1 MRSQASGRLAQMRA
15 GQQIGIGDDFRAR
28 RQCTRFCHNLRRKAA
43 RHDDDHVR
51 LHGLNDRT
59 ESANSKTF
67 EAIDNSDARALY
79 LLNEEYVSFYC
90 PRCDC
95 SYCKEHW
102 KIRVLF
108 DDGFYDATY
117 GECPA
122 GHERRMDD

>member
-1 MRSQASGRLAQMRA
+1 VE
-15 GQQIGIGDDFRAR
+15 
-28 RQCTRFCHNLRRKAA
+28 RKASFTCQLCGKEA
-43 RHDDDHVR
+43 GSIAVIDNDHVR

-59 ESANSKTF
+59 ESANSSAFK
-67 EAIDNSDARALY
+67 AIDNSDARALY
-79 LLNEEYVSFYC
+79 LLNEEYVTLYC

-95 SYCKEHW
+95 FYCKEHW
-102 KIRVLF
+102 NIRILL